1 MITPRGRDNA
11 THPLGFDDVVAYL
24 GRPRRS
30 RGRTDR
36 EVEIDRPDALSYA
49 DMLDRTAR
57 ALGRRPRPKVRAD
70 TLVAALPAVMGLLTP
85 VDAGVARRPSRPNY
99 AHDRPRPL
107 GGGAVQCHPSRSTRS
122 PEEREAA

>member
-49 DMLDRTAR
+49 DMLDRTPAR
-57 ALGRRPRPKVRAD
+57 SDGGRGRRCVPILSPR
-70 TLVAALPAVMGLLTP
+70 L
-85 VDAGVARRPSRPNY
+85 S
-99 AHDRPRPL
+99 PL
-107 GGGAVQCHPSRSTRS
+107 
-122 PEEREAA
+122 